1 MMTGATILYVEDD
14 ESSRGVT
21 NEILTRQG
29 FVVLEAVSG
38 NAALRLAE
46 SAIPELVILDVNL
59 PDINGYEVCR
69 RLKENPRTQ
78 SIPILHVSGV
88 RVTDWDKA
96 RGLESGAD
104 AYLIK
109 PVEPEELIAT
119 VRALLRIGEAEKA
132 HRESEARYEI
142 LFEGSSL
149 PTWIFDLE
157 TKRCLAANAAAVRHY
172 GYSREEFSSLD
183 APALCVPED
192 ALAFE
197 RYLARIPGSFDHGKW
212 RHKRRDD
219 SVMDVEVVGHELI
232 FNGRRSL
239 LMHARDVTEQ
249 NRVVAEREELLR
261 NEQRA
266 REEAQEANRAKDEFL
281 ALVTHELRA
290 PLNAML
296 GWARILQSSH
306 LTEATVLHAAEVIER
321 SARTQSRLIEDLL
334 DTARIS
340 TGKLRLDIQSVDLA
354 AVIEDTVDVLL
365 PAAEAKGLDF
375 RVFLDVEK
383 QVISGDPERLQQI
396 VWNLISNAIKF
407 TQNGGRVE
415 VRLDRVDPHLQ
426 VSVSDTGKGISSES
440 LPHIFDRFQQ
450 VDESGARR
458 RSGLGLGLSLVRDLV
473 ELHGGTVRAESK
485 GKDLGSMFSVY
496 LPLRAVASQPA
507 DSATDS
513 ETGGTAASGELEG
526 VRVLVIDDEADARE
540 LVATLLEQLG
550 AKVTAAASAA
560 EAMSV
565 LTSRESRRRPNILI
579 SDIGMPDE
587 DGYALIKRVRE
598 LPAERGGNIPAIALT
613 AYGRSS
619 DKIRAIG
626 SGFQV
631 HMAKP
636 VEPAELAEVIARL
649 ARRTDLVMKAG

>member
-1 MMTGATILYVEDD
+1 MTDVIILNVEDD
-14 ESSRGVT
+14 ESSREAT
-21 NEILTRQG
+21 NELLTRQG
-29 FVVLEAVSG
+29 FAVLDAVSG
-38 NAALRLAE
+38 ADALRLAE
-46 SAIPELVILDVNL
+46 SVAPALVILDVNL

-69 RLKENPRTQ
+69 RLKANARTE

-88 RVTDWDKA
+88 RVADADKA
-96 RGLESGAD
+96 RGLEGGAD

-119 VRALLRIGEAEKA
+119 VRALLRMREAEKA
-132 HRESEARYEI
+132 RHESEARYEI

-149 PTWIFDLE
+149 PSWIFDLE
-157 TKRCLAANAAAVRHY
+157 TKQCLAANAAAVRHY
-172 GYSREEFSSLD
+172 GYSREEFLSLD
-183 APALCVPED
+183 ALALCATED

-197 RYLARIPGSFDHGKW
+197 KYLARIPGGADHSTW
-212 RHKRRDD
+212 RHRRRDG
-219 SVMDVEVVGHELI
+219 SVLDVEVVWHKLI
-232 FNGRRSL
+232 FNGRHSL
-239 LMHARDVTEQ
+239 LVHARDITEQ
-249 NRVVAEREELLR
+249 NRALAEREELLR
-261 NEQRA
+261 NEKRA
-266 REEAQEANRAKDEFL
+266 REQAQEANRAKDEFL

-354 AVIEDTVDVLL
+354 AVIEDTADVLL

-375 RVFLDVEK
+375 RVSVDVEN

-407 TQNGGRVE
+407 TPNGGRVE
-415 VRLDRVDPHLQ
+415 VSLNRVDPHLQ
-426 VSVSDTGKGISSES
+426 VSVSDTGKGISAES

-473 ELHGGTVRAESK
+473 ELHGGTVKAESK
-485 GKDLGSMFSVY
+485 GKDLGSTFSVY
-496 LPLRAVASQPA
+496 LPLRAVASQAA
-507 DSATDS
+507 DSATDL
-513 ETGGTAASGELEG
+513 ELARRAEAGELEG
-526 VRVLVIDDEADARE
+526 VWVLVIDDEADARE
-540 LVATLLEQLG
+540 LVATLLEHLG
-550 AKVTAAASAA
+550 ARVSSVASVA

-565 LTSRESRRRPNILI
+565 LTSRESRRRPDILI
-579 SDIGMPDE
+579 SDIGMPGE
-587 DGYALIKRVRE
+587 DGYALIRRVRE
-598 LPAERGGNIPAIALT
+598 LPADGGGNIPAIALT

-619 DKIRAIG
+619 DRIRAIG

-636 VEPAELAEVIARL
+636 VEPAELAAVIARL
-649 ARRTDLVMKAG
+649 ARRTDLVMRAG